1 MKQFAFILI
10 ITLLSWES
18 AFAQKIRNARL
29 PVRQASGTA
38 LFRLEED
45 MSKDDLKD
53 KLRRHAIINAIERE
67 YGTYVTQESFVD
79 IDDGNTQFRIFG
91 KTTIRGEWLKT
102 THEDFKEE
110 MRKTKDGRRNRHEL
124 WMSLKIEGKVRELS
138 QPDIEF
144 NYFTSNCRKDICK
157 TSFFENGESLY
168 FHFNTPVNGY
178 LSIYVAENEDAS
190 LAGRRA
196 FRLLPYK
203 NMPVKYSD
211 AVPVM
216 ADKDYIFFSPFGE
229 NDYFDDFS
237 THLIDELIMLTEK
250 EEEYVNLYLVFS
262 TEEYTKPS
270 LAISVKDP
278 GVNYETPK
286 SLRASTLTN
295 WLESNRINNVNFYY
309 KQMKLKIVSR
319 STDFVHKYI
328 K

>member
-1 MKQFAFILI
+1 MKQIAFILI
-10 ITLLSWES
+10 ITFLSWES
-18 AFAQKIRNARL
+18 VFAQKIRNT
-29 PVRQASGTA
+29 SGTA

-79 IDDGNTQFRIFG
+79 IDDGRTNFRIFG

-102 THEDFKEE
+102 TQEDFREE

-124 WMSLKIEGKVRELS
+124 WMSLKIKGKVRELS

-144 NYFTSNCRKDICK
+144 NYFTSNCRKEICK
-157 TSFFENGESLY
+157 TSFFENGELMY

-178 LSIYVAENEDAS
+178 LSIYVVENDE
-190 LAGRRA
+190 A
-196 FRLLPYK
+196 FRLLPYQ
-203 NMPVKYSD
+203 NMPVKYSNS
-211 AVPVM
+211 VPVM
-216 ADKDYIFFSPFGE
+216 TDKDYVFFSPYGE

-237 THLIDELIMLTEK
+237 THLIDEMVMLTEK
-250 EEEYVNLYLVFS
+250 EKEYVNLYLVFS

-270 LAISVKDP
+270 LTNSEKDP

-319 STDFVHKYI
+319 STDFSHKYI

>member
-1 MKQFAFILI
+1 MKQIAFILI
-10 ITLLSWES
+10 ITFLSWES
-18 AFAQKIRNARL
+18 VFAQKIRNT
-29 PVRQASGTA
+29 SGTA

-45 MSKDDLKD
+45 MSKDDLKE
-53 KLRRHAIINAIERE
+53 KLRHHAIINAIERE

-79 IDDGNTQFRIFG
+79 IDDGRTNFRIFG

-102 THEDFKEE
+102 TQEDFREE

-144 NYFTSNCRKDICK
+144 NYFTSNCRKEICK
-157 TSFFENGESLY
+157 TSFFENGELMY

-178 LSIYVAENEDAS
+178 LSIYVVENDE
-190 LAGRRA
+190 A
-196 FRLLPYK
+196 FRLLPYQ
-203 NMPVKYSD
+203 NMPVKYSNS
-211 AVPVM
+211 VPVM
-216 ADKDYIFFSPFGE
+216 TDKDYVFFSPYGE

-237 THLIDELIMLTEK
+237 KHLIDEMVMLTDKEK
-250 EEEYVNLYLVFS
+250 EFVNLYLVFS

-270 LAISVKDP
+270 LTNSEKDP

-309 KQMKLKIVSR
+309 KQMKIKIVSR
-319 STDFVHKYI
+319 STDFSHKYI